1 MSEEDTEELLELM
14 ELREQLIQL
23 KEEHR
28 DLDAA
33 IHHMASNPYSDQM
46 RLGRMK
52 KRKLSLKDQIQLMEI
67 FRGIMPYLAFV
78 IFCMVLM
85 YIFPGIAL
93 WLPDYLFGVYVP

>member
-33 IHHMASNPYSDQM
+33 IHQMASNPYSDQL

-52 KRKLSLKDQIQLMEI
+52 KRKLALKDQIQFIGNQLI
-67 FRGIMPYLAFV
+67 
-78 IFCMVLM
+78 
-85 YIFPGIAL
+85 
-93 WLPDYLFGVYVP
+93 PDMDA